1 MITSNLA
8 TITRIRV
15 DFCDISPVKYNY
27 PFMGN
32 MFWSDIMS
40 TVTFFGH
47 RDTPKETE
55 PTLRLTLTDLIENK
69 NATVFYV
76 GNHGNFDAMVRRQ
89 LEDLSKTYP
98 IKYYVVLAYM
108 PSKND
113 NPDEHSI
120 LPEGIETV
128 PKRFAINYRNKWM
141 LGKSDIVVTY
151 VTRNFGGAWEFKQM
165 AEKSQKKVLD
175 LFHT

>member
-1 MITSNLA
+1 MAI
-8 TITRIRV
+8 
-15 DFCDISPVKYNY
+15 
-27 PFMGN
+27 
-32 MFWSDIMS
+32 
-40 TVTFFGH
+40 VTFFGH

-55 PTLRLTLTDLIENK
+55 PALRLTLIDLIENK

-89 LEDLSKTYP
+89 LENLSKTYP

-113 NPDEHSI
+113 TSDEHTI

-128 PKRFAINYRNKWM
+128 PRRFAINYRNKWM
-141 LGKSDIVVTY
+141 LTKSGIVVTY
-151 VTRNFGGAWEFKQM
+151 VTRNFGGAWEFKKI
-165 AEKSQKKVLD
+165 AEKSQKKVFD
-175 LFHT
+175 LFHK

>member
-1 MITSNLA
+1 M
-8 TITRIRV
+8 
-15 DFCDISPVKYNY
+15 KEQ
-27 PFMGN
+27 
-32 MFWSDIMS
+32 

-55 PTLRLTLTDLIENK
+55 PALRLTLIDLIENK

-108 PSKND
+108 PGKNAE
-113 NPDEHSI
+113 PDEHSI
-120 LPEGIETV
+120 FPEGIETV
-128 PKRFAINYRNKWM
+128 PRRFAINYRNKWM

-151 VTRNFGGAWEFKQM
+151 VTRPFGGAVQFK
-165 AEKSQKKVLD
+165 KKAKMQSKLMIE
-175 LFHT
+175 LNE